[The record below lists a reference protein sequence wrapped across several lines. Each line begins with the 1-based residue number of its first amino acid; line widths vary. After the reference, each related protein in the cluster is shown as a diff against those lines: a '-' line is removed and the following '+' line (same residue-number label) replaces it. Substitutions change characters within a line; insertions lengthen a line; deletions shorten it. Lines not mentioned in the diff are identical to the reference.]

1 MTWPHCSGNSNPK
14 MSGRPAASR
23 LPSHFFSSPLAV
35 TSLSYAWSHEHVP
48 ARCHVSTATAEW
60 ILGNGHHKTVFMSEL
75 RPEFPLVIL
84 FFSLNFIVVTAC
96 QSCFVCIFLFFVTFD
111 TLWTISVGPVTVHQ
125 LRCENDVPQSFLLL
139 LF

>member
-1 MTWPHCSGNSNPK
+1 MSPQQRQSG
-14 MSGRPAASR
+14 
-23 LPSHFFSSPLAV
+23 
-35 TSLSYAWSHEHVP
+35 YW
-48 ARCHVSTATAEW
+48 ATA
-60 ILGNGHHKTVFMSEL
+60 ITQKKAVFMSEL

-111 TLWTISVGPVTVHQ
+111 TLWTISVDPVTVHQ